1 MNNQRDGFM
10 RYPITKGPVN
20 YWPNRFN
27 NVPPADERKDATGAF
42 INFEE
47 KVAGIKKRLNA
58 PKFKEHFNQAQ
69 LFINS
74 LSRTFLPQYSL
85 T

>member
-10 RYPITKGPVN
+10 RYTINKSEVN

-27 NVPPADERKDATGAF
+27 HIPPAEEKKDMTGAYF
-42 INFEE
+42 NFEQ
-47 KVAGIKKRLNA
+47 KVEGIKKRLNG

-69 LFINS
+69 LFLNS
-74 LSRTFLPQYSL
+74 LARMCSVK
-85 T
+85 